1 MFSLQNKL
9 INEASF
15 AQLSNQLGLLLSKE
29 HPIVIDSRKVISNS
43 IFCAYPGTGTDGR
56 KYIHQA
62 EAHNPACILWEQ
74 SETDWQITAPNYP
87 VKNLMHYVGLLAALQ
102 NDYPSR
108 KMLAIAVTGTN
119 GKTSISHWLNQ
130 AFSYLEHKSAIIGTT
145 GCGIYPDVIDYAS
158 TTPDPVTLQNLV
170 DKFVEN
176 QVEVLAMEV
185 SSHALTQGRING
197 MSFTTAIF
205 TNLTQ
210 DHLDYHGTM
219 ENYFQAKR
227 QLFYWHGL
235 RHAIINADDEY
246 GMRLLKDLE
255 QDNLPLELISYGV
268 HDGILRASDIQLS
281 LDGMSF
287 KLSLRGKTQIINVP
301 IIGKF
306 NVYNLL
312 AVFAT
317 LLSNGA
323 SWEQLPSIAN
333 ALQPVVGRMDADII
347 TGKPLVVVDYSHT
360 PDSLEKALTTLQE
373 IPHQKLICV
382 FGCGGNRDK
391 AKRPIMG
398 QIANLY
404 ADEVII
410 TTDNPRDEDPDIIIQ
425 EIIAGISADNNY
437 QVISDRKDAIATA
450 IKMANHDDIILVAGK
465 GHENYQ
471 EIKGIKYPFSDLE
484 IVHNLLVVKE

>member
-1 MFSLQNKL
+1 M
-9 INEASF
+9 
-15 AQLSNQLGLLLSKE
+15 
-29 HPIVIDSRKVISNS
+29 
-43 IFCAYPGTGTDGR
+43 
-56 KYIHQA
+56 
-62 EAHNPACILWEQ
+62 
-74 SETDWQITAPNYP
+74 
-87 VKNLMHYVGLLAALQ
+87 
-102 NDYPSR
+102 
-108 KMLAIAVTGTN
+108 
-119 GKTSISHWLNQ
+119 
-130 AFSYLEHKSAIIGTT
+130 
-145 GCGIYPDVIDYAS
+145 IDYAS

-170 DKFVEN
+170 DKFAEN

-227 QLFYWHGL
+227 QLFYWQGL
-235 RHAIINADDEY
+235 RYAIINADDEY

-268 HDGILRASDIQLS
+268 HNGILRASDIQLS
-281 LDGMSF
+281 LAGMSF
-287 KLSLRGKTQIINVP
+287 KLSLKEKTQIINVP
-301 IIGKF
+301 VIGKF

-410 TTDNPRDEDPDIIIQ
+410 TTDNPRDEDPDVIIQ

-437 QVISDRKDAIATA
+437 HVISDRKDAIATA

-465 GHENYQ
+465 GHEDYQ
-471 EIKGIKYPFSDLE
+471 EIKGIKHPFSDLE
-484 IVHNLLVVKE
+484 IVHGLLVVKE